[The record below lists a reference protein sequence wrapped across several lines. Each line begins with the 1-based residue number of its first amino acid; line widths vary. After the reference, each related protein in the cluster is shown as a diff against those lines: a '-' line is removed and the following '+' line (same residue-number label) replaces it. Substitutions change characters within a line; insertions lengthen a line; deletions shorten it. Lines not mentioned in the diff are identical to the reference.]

1 MQRKTTLAVF
11 AIVAALT
18 LVTAVVATTTILSN
32 SAFAAGGP
40 KAEKNFGQCKKDFN
54 SHPCR
59 NFHTGSW
66 WKTSSI

>member
-18 LVTAVVATTTILSN
+18 LVTAVVATTTILAN

-40 KAEKNFGQCKKDFN
+40 KAEKNFGQCKKHFN

-59 NFHTGSW
+59 NFHTGS
-66 WKTSSI
+66 